1 MNSRTIAVILII
13 LGAVVLAFQGV
24 KFTRP
29 GKPVDVLGVHV
40 ETTRTNYVPPVA
52 GAFALIGG
60 IVLFAVSAKAPESRW
75 R

>member
-1 MNSRTIAVILII
+1 MNSRTIAVILIV

-24 KFTRP
+24 KFTSP
-29 GKPVDVLGVHV
+29 GKPVDVLGVRV
-40 ETTRTNYVPPVA
+40 ETTKTNYVPPVA

-60 IVLFAVSAKAPESRW
+60 LVLFAVSAKAPESRW